1 LTENLSNIPIFFV
14 VFLFSLSFHE
24 AAHAWTAERFGDS
37 TGRYLGRITLNPL
50 AHIDIFGTII
60 FPLVGLITGGM
71 MFGWAKPVPVN
82 TSAMR
87 DRRLGDIC
95 TSAAGPLS
103 NLILATVFFVL
114 LKLVYRTSLLPIE
127 SLGQIGDA
135 LKTMLDIGLI
145 LNIVLCV
152 FNLLPIPPLDGSHVL
167 ENLLPPGAAQIYEKL
182 RPYGF
187 ILMIFLLM
195 SGALGRVINPVLRFV
210 STML

>member
-1 LTENLSNIPIFFV
+1 LNLDFSKITIFFA

-24 AAHAWTAERFGDS
+24 AAHAWTAEKFGDS

-103 NLILATVFFVL
+103 NLLLAIVFFVL
-114 LKLVYRTSLLPIE
+114 LKLIHRTSLLPIE
-127 SLGQIGDA
+127 NLGQIGDA
-135 LKTMLDIGLI
+135 LEQMFETGLV
-145 LNIVLCV
+145 LNIVLFI

-167 ENLLPPGAAQIYEKL
+167 ENLLPPGPAQIYEKI

-195 SGALGRVINPVLRFV
+195 SGVLGRVITPVLGFV
-210 STML
+210 SSML